1 MKKILGLAFAGA
13 MLIACGSS
21 NKNATG
27 MQSTTASTA
36 EPTPGY
42 TPPANNEATPSNEGT
57 PSTQPAPLTE
67 PTPPSTQ
74 PMPNSTSDQNMNQ
87 NPPPSQNP
95 TP

>member
-27 MQSTTASTA
+27 MQNTTASTT
-36 EPTPGY
+36 EPSNMP
-42 TPPANNEATPSNEGT
+42 ATPSTEAAPSSET
-57 PSTQPAPLTE
+57 PPSTQAPLTE

-74 PMPNSTSDQNMNQ
+74 PMPNSTGDQNMNQ
-87 NPPPSQNP
+87 NQNQNP
-95 TP
+95 APTP

>member
-27 MQSTTASTA
+27 MQGTTAATTGDQNMQQPS
-36 EPTPGY
+36 Y
-42 TPPANNEATPSNEGT
+42 TPPPSSETAPANPEGTMPPSQEGT
-57 PSTQPAPLTE
+57 PPSNQMPTNPNQPNPN
-67 PTPPSTQ
+67 Q
-74 PMPNSTSDQNMNQ
+74 P
-87 NPPPSQNP
+87 NP